1 VFAALQRDEFGGDA
15 NLAFV
20 AFDADADKA
29 LDAGEVERALLHCG
43 VGNEWTI
50 GKWVAR
56 VMDELDA
63 DRDGRVSVSELH
75 ARFPFRLSYKALEC
89 NDPQCVARSGRPL
102 QAEKDL
108 EAARR
113 GATVPTGAGGGGRGG
128 GGEL

>member
-1 VFAALQRDEFGGDA
+1 MFAALQRDEFGGDA

-20 AFDADADKA
+20 AFDADEDKA
-29 LDAGEVERALLHCG
+29 LDAGEMERALLHCG

-63 DRDGRVSVSELH
+63 DRDGRVSVAELH

-108 EAARR
+108 EAAQR